1 MTQTK
6 EGAFKGVDVV
16 RFLKHLLRQI
26 PGKVT
31 VIWDGASIHRC
42 KEIKRFLKEGAS
54 ARLWLEKLPPAACD
68 LNADEGVWGWLKN
81 DMANICCR
89 NLEQLKRHLRHSI
102 RKLRSRAKTIF
113 GFISRTGLEL
123 DL

>member
-6 EGAFKGVDVV
+6 EGAFKSPDVV
-16 RFLKHLLRQI
+16 KFLKHLLRQI
-26 PGKVT
+26 PGKLT
-31 VIWDGASIHRC
+31 VIWDGASIHRS
-42 KEIKRFLKEGAS
+42 KEIKAFLKEGAAS
-54 ARLWLEKLPPAACD
+54 RLWLEKLPTATCE

-89 NLEQLKRHLRHSI
+89 NLAQLKAHLRRSI
-102 RKLRSRAKTIF
+102 RRLRSRTDTLF
-113 GFISRTGLEL
+113 GFIRRTGLEL